1 MKMHSC
7 MPPAPRVLKGSIYAG
22 SNRVND
28 TIPYKLFH
36 VMFDDL
42 TDQVLQ
48 AQDRIEYESDA
59 Q

>member
-1 MKMHSC
+1 
-7 MPPAPRVLKGSIYAG
+7 MPPAPAHGSKYAG

-28 TIPYKLFH
+28 TIPYKSFH

-48 AQDRIEYESDA
+48 AQDKIEYESDA